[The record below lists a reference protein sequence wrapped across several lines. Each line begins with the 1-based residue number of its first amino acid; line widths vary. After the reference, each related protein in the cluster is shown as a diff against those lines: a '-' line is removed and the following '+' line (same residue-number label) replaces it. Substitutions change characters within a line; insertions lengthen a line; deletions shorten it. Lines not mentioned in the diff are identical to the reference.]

1 MLFKNK
7 SLILLTATA
16 SAGKSSDFPRDRITT
31 ASPQKF
37 GEVFL
42 RFMEKNPPSKR
53 ASPLIW
59 IKQAQNRAKN
69 EIIQTAWNS
78 QIVPERPPH
87 INIPPNKPP
96 LKTHPMSL
104 YGVLP
109 LTDKTRANVRHS
121 ASAGLSDGF
130 SGGTSVGMSVRISEI
145 MSVLY
150 PPPPLILT

>member
-1 MLFKNK
+1 MRGGL
-7 SLILLTATA
+7 
-16 SAGKSSDFPRDRITT
+16 
-31 ASPQKF
+31 
-37 GEVFL
+37 FL
-42 RFMEKNPPSKR
+42 RFMEKNPSSKR

-121 ASAGLSDGF
+121 ASAGKSAGLSDGF
-130 SGGTSVGMSVRISEI
+130 SIGLSGGMSARISEI
-145 MSVLY
+145 MSGFCLPEPSKPKR
-150 PPPPLILT
+150 PPDHMARPKITLKIQKIATFNHF